1 MAELTTDAQ
10 ALTEAP
16 TSFDRVSSER
26 KGAIGQVDSTAVIDE
41 RDLFESRTYV
51 TLLSD
56 QTGLNPSNDASG
68 DVVDFKAMEETAS
81 GISGELKSAIA
92 SVDSTAGDRQL
103 QSFVVEF
110 DRPVDPVLSEDVFDF
125 KAMEGGEAAGQVGTV
140 KYDDIKLTEGLS
152 LDGDGID
159 DVATYQPDTDAGII
173 LVNIGYTDV
182 NLGGI
187 PVSMGEYGL
196 LL

>member
-16 TSFDRVSSER
+16 TSFDRVSSEL

-110 DRPVDPVLSEDVFDF
+110 DRPVDPYSLRTSSTSKRWRGAKQPGKSE
-125 KAMEGGEAAGQVGTV
+125 
-140 KYDDIKLTEGLS
+140 L
-152 LDGDGID
+152 
-159 DVATYQPDTDAGII
+159 
-173 LVNIGYTDV
+173 
-182 NLGGI
+182 
-187 PVSMGEYGL
+187 
-196 LL
+196 